1 MQDHGEYQS
10 PLGRIF
16 LTADAEGLTGLWFEE
31 QKQEAGPLKPACGGR
46 ERSVFSDAKRW
57 LDLYFSGREP
67 DIAVPMHQA
76 GTEFQKEVWEILSRI
91 PYGEITTYGAI
102 ARELAAR
109 RGIPRM
115 SAQAVGGA
123 VGRNQISL
131 LVPCHRVIG
140 SDGSLVG
147 YGGGIERKAALLE
160 LEHAFGKGETS

>member
-1 MQDHGEYQS
+1 MKENIRANYQS
-10 PLGRIF
+10 PLGTIF
-16 LTADAEGLTGLWFEE
+16 LTADEKGLTELWFEE
-31 QKQEAGPLKPACGGR
+31 QKQNTGQPETECDEQERPVLSEAKH
-46 ERSVFSDAKRW
+46 W

-67 DIAVPMHQA
+67 DFTLPVHQE
-76 GTEFQKEVWEILSRI
+76 GTAFQKEVWEIVSRI
-91 PYGEITTYGAI
+91 PYGETTTYGAI

-123 VGRNQISL
+123 VGRNKIPI

-160 LEHAFGKGETS
+160 LEQKETS